1 MKITREVIEHIADLA
16 MLNLEEEE
24 IERLTTE
31 MGKILEYMDKLNEVD
46 TSDVKP
52 REHVIAKSNV
62 FREDKVCKSLD
73 RERYGKR
80 SRHGRRMLQ
89 GPAGN
94 GLRGNGVGAL

>member
-16 MLNLEEEE
+16 MLNLEEDE

-52 REHVIAKSNV
+52 R
-62 FREDKVCKSLD
+62 
-73 RERYGKR
+73 G
-80 SRHGRRMLQ
+80 M
-89 GPAGN
+89 
-94 GLRGNGVGAL
+94 

>member
-16 MLNLEEEE
+16 MLNLEADE

-62 FREDKVCKSLD
+62 FREDMVCKSLD
-73 RERYGKR
+73 REKILE
-80 SRHGRRMLQ
+80 SA
-89 GPAGN
+89 PATEG
-94 GLRGNGVGAL
+94 GCFKVPRVMD